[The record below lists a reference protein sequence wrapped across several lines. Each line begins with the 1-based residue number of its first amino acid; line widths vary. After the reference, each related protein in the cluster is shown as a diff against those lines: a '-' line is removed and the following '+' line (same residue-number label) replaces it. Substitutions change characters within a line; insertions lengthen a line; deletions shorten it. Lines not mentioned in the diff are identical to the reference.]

1 MQSYTSLS
9 RQEMPHKRNK
19 NTQKRRAA
27 IWVSL
32 GALVIIIPLV
42 LVCSVIVFFQ
52 AQGINLPGVTIYE
65 QDVGLRSRQET
76 ALLIDEIWNH
86 DRQMTLI
93 LSENPNTTFQLSSED
108 LGYWVDPA
116 ATANTAY
123 DIGRAADPLPDVQGV
138 LKGEKQVVLPILYF
152 DESVAI
158 ETLKTLAKSLTIP
171 AKEAS
176 LIYQNDAWV
185 ALPGVNG
192 QTLDIDTTLNLLY
205 ENAFLN
211 LTTQSALLQMKSVSP
226 VISDLN
232 SVLDDVNEVILQE
245 LSASAYDP
253 ITDKYFNWTVPI
265 EYKRSWVN
273 VNPDTYEVELSYSP
287 QDVESVFKEWEEELG
302 EGHSLSNLPDLDAI
316 ITMWQEG
323 QNIHATVHHSST
335 SYVVDK
341 GESLWSISLKLGIP
355 MWYILDANP
364 GLTIDNLNAGTNLT
378 IPSKNVL
385 LPLPVVPN
393 KRIKIDIGAQQ
404 MQVIENGQ
412 IKNTYPVSTGVSDSP
427 TMAGVFQ
434 IQTHEINA
442 YASNWD
448 LYMPH
453 FMGIY
458 EAWPDFMN
466 GIHGLPLL
474 SNGHRLWA
482 STLGTPASYGCIIL
496 DLKAAEDLY
505 NWADAGVVVE
515 IIN

>member
-19 NTQKRRAA
+19 NTQKRRVA

-65 QDVGLRSRQET
+65 QAVGLRSRQET
-76 ALLIDEIWNH
+76 AFLTDELWNH

-232 SVLDDVNEVILQE
+232 
-245 LSASAYDP
+245 
-253 ITDKYFNWTVPI
+253 
-265 EYKRSWVN
+265 
-273 VNPDTYEVELSYSP
+273 
-287 QDVESVFKEWEEELG
+287 
-302 EGHSLSNLPDLDAI
+302 
-316 ITMWQEG
+316 
-323 QNIHATVHHSST
+323 
-335 SYVVDK
+335 
-341 GESLWSISLKLGIP
+341 
-355 MWYILDANP
+355 
-364 GLTIDNLNAGTNLT
+364 
-378 IPSKNVL
+378 
-385 LPLPVVPN
+385 
-393 KRIKIDIGAQQ
+393 
-404 MQVIENGQ
+404 
-412 IKNTYPVSTGVSDSP
+412 
-427 TMAGVFQ
+427 
-434 IQTHEINA
+434 
-442 YASNWD
+442 
-448 LYMPH
+448 
-453 FMGIY
+453 
-458 EAWPDFMN
+458 
-466 GIHGLPLL
+466 
-474 SNGHRLWA
+474 
-482 STLGTPASYGCIIL
+482 
-496 DLKAAEDLY
+496 
-505 NWADAGVVVE
+505 
-515 IIN
+515 